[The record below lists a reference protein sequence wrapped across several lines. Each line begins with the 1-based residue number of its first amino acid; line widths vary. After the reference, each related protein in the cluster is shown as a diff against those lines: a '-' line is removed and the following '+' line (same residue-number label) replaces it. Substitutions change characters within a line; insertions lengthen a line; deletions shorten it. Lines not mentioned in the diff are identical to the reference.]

1 MDIVEIFQLLA
12 AGHAG
17 LTAADYL
24 WNAVFGAIGA
34 ATAYLADNE
43 GEVILPRYDA
53 EQHSIE
59 LGALGRVL
67 VGAGAGVLV
76 GYSGYIPFIAGVV
89 APTLL
94 PILIDKVTAFV
105 GRGRK

>member
-12 AGHAG
+12 AGHSG
-17 LTAADYL
+17 LTAIDYL
-24 WNAVFGAIGA
+24 WNALFGAIGA
-34 ATAYLADNE
+34 ATAYLADTN
-43 GEVILPRYDA
+43 GEVFLPRYDA
-53 EQHSIE
+53 EQHSVE

-76 GYSGYIPFIAGVV
+76 GYSGYIPFVAGVV

-94 PILIDKVTAFV
+94 PILIDKITAFV

>member
-1 MDIVEIFQLLA
+1 VDIVEIFQLLA
-12 AGHAG
+12 AGHSG

-24 WNAVFGAIGA
+24 WNAAFGAIGA
-34 ATAYLADNE
+34 ATAYLADKE
-43 GEVILPRYDA
+43 GEVLLPRYDR
-53 EQHSIE
+53 ERHSVE

-67 VGAGAGVLV
+67 TGAGAGVLV

-94 PILIDKVTAFV
+94 PVLVDKIAGFV

>member
-12 AGHAG
+12 VGHTG
-17 LTAADYL
+17 LTALDYV

-34 ATAYLADNE
+34 ATAYLADSE
-43 GEVILPRYDA
+43 GEVILPHYDA
-53 EQHSIE
+53 EHYSVE

-76 GYSGYIPFIAGVV
+76 GYSGYVPFVAGVV

>member
-1 MDIVEIFQLLA
+1 VDIIEMLQLLA
-12 AGHAG
+12 AGHTG
-17 LTAADYL
+17 LTALDYV
-24 WNAVFGAIGA
+24 WTAIFGAIGA
-34 ATAYLADNE
+34 ATAYLADTN
-43 GEVILPRYDA
+43 GEVFLPRYDR
-53 EQHSIE
+53 EQHSVE

-67 VGAGAGVLV
+67 TGAGAGVLV

-94 PILIDKVTAFV
+94 PVLVDKIAGAV

>member
-12 AGHAG
+12 AGHNG
-17 LTAADYL
+17 LTAVDYI

-67 VGAGAGVLV
+67 VGAGAGTLV
-76 GYSGYIPFIAGVV
+76 GYSGYIPFVAGVV

>member
-1 MDIVEIFQLLA
+1 VDIIEILQLMA
-12 AGHAG
+12 AGHSG
-17 LTAADYL
+17 LTALDYV

-43 GEVILPRYDA
+43 GAVLLPRYDR
-53 EQHSIE
+53 ERHSVE

-67 VGAGAGVLV
+67 TGAGAGVLV

-94 PILIDKVTAFV
+94 PVLVDKIAGFV

>member
-1 MDIVEIFQLLA
+1 MDIVEILQLLA

-17 LTAADYL
+17 LTAVDYL

-34 ATAYLADNE
+34 ATAYLADTE
-43 GEVILPRYDA
+43 GEVFLPRYDA

-67 VGAGAGVLV
+67 TGAGAGVLV

-94 PILIDKVTAFV
+94 PVLVDKIAGAV

>member
-1 MDIVEIFQLLA
+1 VDIIEILQLLA

-17 LTAADYL
+17 LTAVDYV
-24 WNAVFGAIGA
+24 WNAIFGAIGA
-34 ATAYLADNE
+34 ATAYLADKE
-43 GEVILPRYDA
+43 GVVLLPRYDK
-53 EQHSIE
+53 EQHSVE

-67 VGAGAGVLV
+67 VGAGAGTLV

-94 PILIDKVTAFV
+94 PVLVDKIAGTV

>member
-1 MDIVEIFQLLA
+1 MDIIEILQLLA
-12 AGHAG
+12 AGHSG
-17 LTAADYL
+17 LTAIDYL
-24 WNAVFGAIGA
+24 WNALFGAIGA

-43 GEVILPRYDA
+43 GEVFLPRYDA
-53 EQHSIE
+53 EQHSVE

-76 GYSGYIPFIAGVV
+76 GYSGYIPFVAGVV

-94 PILIDKVTAFV
+94 PILIDKITAFV

>member
-1 MDIVEIFQLLA
+1 MDIIEIFQLLA
-12 AGHAG
+12 AGHSG
-17 LTAADYL
+17 LTALDYV

-34 ATAYLADNE
+34 ATAYLADTN
-43 GEVILPRYDA
+43 GEVFLPRYDK

-67 VGAGAGVLV
+67 VGAGAGTLV
-76 GYSGYIPFIAGVV
+76 GYSGYVPFVAGVV

-94 PILIDKVTAFV
+94 PLLIDKITVFV
-105 GRGRK
+105 EWRRR

>member
-1 MDIVEIFQLLA
+1 VDIVEIFQLLA
-12 AGHAG
+12 AGHNG
-17 LTAADYL
+17 LTAVDYI

-67 VGAGAGVLV
+67 VGAGAGTLV
-76 GYSGYIPFIAGVV
+76 GYSGYIPFVAGVV